1 MYLLKT
7 IRVVAWEPSNQL
19 MAQLLHTS
27 IGAVFTLGAVAIG
40 RKWYEGAGTII
51 TLDLVKELIF
61 DQAVEKSGFVTQG
74 LVDWSFYGLG
84 VWVAVMLLGATNHL

>member
-1 MYLLKT
+1 
-7 IRVVAWEPSNQL
+7 

-40 RKWYEGAGTII
+40 HKWYEGAGTII
-51 TLDLVKELIF
+51 ALDLVKELTF
-61 DQAVEKSGFVTQG
+61 DQTVEKSGFVTQG

-84 VWVAVMLLGATNHL
+84 VWVAVMLLGATDHL

>member
-1 MYLLKT
+1 VSPKT

-40 RKWYEGAGTII
+40 HKWYEGAGTII
-51 TLDLVKELIF
+51 ALDLVKELTF

-84 VWVAVMLLGATNHL
+84 VWVAVMLLGATDHL